1 VSAVVSW
8 NPVLGATSYNIYYA
22 SSPGVTKTNYST
34 LPNGNKVTGAT
45 SPQTVTGLTN
55 GIPYYFVVT
64 AENEEVE
71 SGESLEL
78 IATARGVPL
87 GVSIAETT
95 NVSAVVSWNPVL
107 GATSYNIYYA
117 SSPSVTKTNYSTLP
131 NGNKVTG
138 ATSPQTITGLTI
150 GNDYYFVVTSAN
162 SSGESAESSGLNAH
176 IGPTMSFD
184 IKTFRFSWVDEPN
197 ATHYRLLENP
207 DGVSGFSQVGSDV
220 PQGTET
226 YDHIVPLYNRINA
239 RYILQSCIGVDCT
252 DFGLFY
258 IIDNLVDAIGYFKAS
273 NGGGGDL
280 FGRSVSLS
288 DDGNT
293 LAVGADRERSS
304 TSGINTIPDDSAGS
318 AGAVYVFVYDGNNW
332 SQQAYVKASNTDA
345 NDLFGYSVSLSGDGN
360 TLAVGAIN
368 EGNST
373 SGINTIP
380 DNLAGSAGAVYV
392 FVYDGSNWS
401 QQAYVKAS
409 NTDAN
414 DQFGNSVSLSDDGNT
429 LAAGAYLEESSASGI
444 NGNQADNSETNAGA
458 VYVFVYDGS
467 DWSQQAYVKA
477 SNTDANDLFGNSVS
491 LSGDGNTLAV
501 GATRAGA
508 VYVFSRGGSIW
519 SQQASVKTSNTG
531 YGDEFGYSISLSGD
545 GNTLA
550 VGARYERSS
559 TSGINTIPD
568 SLALY
573 AGAVYVFV
581 YDGSDWNQQAY
592 VKASNTGMADQ
603 FGYSVSLSDDGNTLA
618 VGAYLEESSASGI
631 NGNQADSSAYEPGA
645 VYVFIRSFS
654 NWSQQAYVKASNG
667 EMVDRFG
674 NSVSLSG
681 DGNTLAVGALY
692 ENSVYLY

>member
-1 VSAVVSW
+1 
-8 NPVLGATSYNIYYA
+8 
-22 SSPGVTKTNYST
+22 
-34 LPNGNKVTGAT
+34 
-45 SPQTVTGLTN
+45 
-55 GIPYYFVVT
+55 
-64 AENEEVE
+64 
-71 SGESLEL
+71 
-78 IATARGVPL
+78 
-87 GVSIAETT
+87 
-95 NVSAVVSWNPVL
+95 
-107 GATSYNIYYA
+107 
-117 SSPSVTKTNYSTLP
+117 
-131 NGNKVTG
+131 
-138 ATSPQTITGLTI
+138 
-150 GNDYYFVVTSAN
+150 
-162 SSGESAESSGLNAH
+162 
-176 IGPTMSFD
+176 MSFD
-184 IKTFRFSWVDEPN
+184 IKTFRFSWVDELN

-207 DGVSGFSQVGSDV
+207 DGVSGFSQVGSDI

-239 RYILQSCIGVDCT
+239 SYILQSCIGVDCT

-273 NGGGGDL
+273 NTGGGDW

-304 TSGINTIPDDSAGS
+304 TSGINTIPDDSALY
-318 AGAVYVFVYDGNNW
+318 AGAAYVFVYDGSNW
-332 SQQAYVKASNTDA
+332 SQKAYVKASNTDA
-345 NDLFGYSVSLSGDGN
+345 NDQFGYSVSLSSDGN

-368 EGNST
+368 EGSST

-380 DNLAGSAGAVYV
+380 DNLVGGAGAVYV
-392 FVYDGSNWS
+392 FVYDGSDWS

-414 DQFGNSVSLSDDGNT
+414 DQFGYSVSLSDDGNT

-444 NGNQADNSETNAGA
+444 NGNQADNSESYAGA
-458 VYVFVYDGS
+458 VYVFSRSGS

-508 VYVFSRGGSIW
+508 VYVFRRSGSNW
-519 SQQASVKTSNTG
+519 SQQTYVKTSNTG
-531 YGDEFGYSISLSGD
+531 YSDQFGYSISLSGD

-550 VGARYERSS
+550 VGARYEGSS
-559 TSGINTIPD
+559 TSGINTVPD
-568 SLALY
+568 SLALN

-581 YDGSDWNQQAY
+581 YDGSDWSQQAY
-592 VKASNTGMADQ
+592 VKASNTGVGDQ
-603 FGYSVSLSDDGNTLA
+603 FGYSVSLSGDGNTLA

-631 NGNQADSSAYEPGA
+631 NGNQADTSAFNPGA
-645 VYVFIRSFS
+645 VYVFSRSFS
-654 NWSQQAYVKASNG
+654 DWSQQAYVKAGNTGSS
-667 EMVDRFG
+667 DRFG
-674 NSVSLSG
+674 NSVSMSG
-681 DGNTLAVGALY
+681 DGNTLAVGAIY

>member
-414 DQFGNSVSLSDDGNT
+414 DQFGYSVSLSDDGNT

-545 GNTLA
+545 GNTLV